1 MRRTRNPFADE
12 TVIVTGAGG
21 VTVGCW
27 ATSGAVV
34 VELSRDGHLMGVCLT
49 PDQAAE
55 LIDHLQATI
64 VAVDPVWRAREMARN
79 AIVSRLIRSAASDNL
94 P

>member
-1 MRRTRNPFADE
+1 MRTRNPFEDE
-12 TVIVTGAGG
+12 TLTVTGAGG

-27 ATSGAVV
+27 ATKGAVV
-34 VELSRDGHLMGVCLT
+34 IEVSRNGQLVGACLT
-49 PDQAAE
+49 PAQAAE

-64 VAVDPVWRAREMARN
+64 AAVDPIWRAREKARD
-79 AIVSRLIRSAASDNL
+79 ALVSRLIRSAASDNL